1 MAVELILLDDV
12 KDLGEIGATVKVS
25 AGYARNYLI
34 PRGLAAKSTVGA
46 LRQMEARK
54 IKRQER
60 IAAEISSAEE
70 LAAALADRSVTIAV
84 QVNEEDSLYGSVTD
98 VQIAEA
104 LEEMKLG
111 IERRQIKLEEP
122 IKELGVYEVPVKLHA
137 NVSAT
142 LKVWVVKA

>member
-25 AGYARNYLI
+25 AGYARNYLL

-46 LRQMEARK
+46 LRQLESRK
-54 IKRQER
+54 VKRLQR
-60 IAAEISSAEE
+60 IASEVAAAEG

-84 QVNEEDSLYGSVTD
+84 QVNEEDSLYGSVTE
-98 VQIAEA
+98 VQIADA
-104 LEEMKLG
+104 LAEMKLG
-111 IERRQIKLEEP
+111 IERRQIKLAEP
-122 IKELGVYEVPVKLHA
+122 IKELGVYEVPIKLHA
-137 NVSAT
+137 SVSAI